1 MFISEGLRKKLSLYR
16 FEIRHIIV
24 LFAVLIAFQIILALF
39 QKSMLGNFLQGTQS
53 WFQKYYAERIAIVT
67 SSSLEML
74 FQNQQRQRGE
84 SGSLDNS
91 MVYSLNVFLK
101 QQLIQRSIEDISLI
115 LLRDQQVYV
124 INGGQAFYAYFNG
137 TLPPAG
143 ADTAGPGLR
152 YYRSAQNQ
160 LREHEKIISSLS
172 NEKTFEVLVPFV
184 PEGEYLGAM
193 YMRITPDF
201 AFLADEVL
209 ANFSEVSIIFSALI
223 VVGLIAIFI
232 VSSQAVS
239 ERNEMQARL
248 FAEHEE
254 YLRNQIRLE
263 KESLFTKRIYHT
275 HHKAEK
281 IMGFIKEDVRKMEPH
296 NLDDLKKR
304 VVTYSNFISRIIY
317 DMKWYDQDA
326 NTIVNPIFRT
336 NINAVIEFVVR
347 HLFLRISSK
356 NEMFDFQLSLDPA
369 LPLVH
374 VNEFIVW
381 EILEPLIQNSIDH
394 GGKNR
399 LTVTIR
405 TCCDRA
411 RAVSTVTIADNGNGI
426 KEELLQPGPK
436 GVQRIFLDQEST
448 KNEPGTHS
456 GYGCYIAYQMAVGK
470 CGWGLG
476 AQNLEGGGCMFTIT
490 INHPEV
496 SA

>member
-1 MFISEGLRKKLSLYR
+1 MRISEGFKKKLSLYR
-16 FEIRHIIV
+16 FEIKHIIV
-24 LFAVLIAFQIILALF
+24 LFAVLIAFQIILSLF
-39 QKSMLGNFLQGTQS
+39 QKTMLTSFLQGTQR

-74 FQNQQRQRGE
+74 FQNQQRLRTEG
-84 SGSLDNS
+84 GGLDNNV
-91 MVYSLNVFLK
+91 VYSLDVYLK
-101 QQLIQRSIEDISLI
+101 QQLIQRSIEDVSLI

-124 INGGQAFYAYFNG
+124 IRSGQALYAYFNG

-143 ADTAGPGLR
+143 SDTAAPGLR
-152 YYRSAQNQ
+152 YFRSAQNE

-172 NEKTFEVLVPFV
+172 NEKTFDVLVPFV

-201 AFLADEVL
+201 GFLASEVQS
-209 ANFSEVSIIFSALI
+209 NFGEVSIIFSALI

-232 VSSQAVS
+232 VSSQAVG

-281 IMGFIKEDVRKMEPH
+281 IMGFIKDDVRKMNPQ
-296 NLDDLKKR
+296 NLDELKHR

-336 NINAVIEFVVR
+336 NINAVIDFLIR

-356 NEMFDFQLSLDPA
+356 NEMFDFKLSCERVHCLGDP
-369 LPLVH
+369 
-374 VNEFIVW
+374 
-381 EILEPLIQNSIDH
+381 
-394 GGKNR
+394 
-399 LTVTIR
+399 
-405 TCCDRA
+405 
-411 RAVSTVTIADNGNGI
+411 
-426 KEELLQPGPK
+426 
-436 GVQRIFLDQEST
+436 
-448 KNEPGTHS
+448 
-456 GYGCYIAYQMAVGK
+456 
-470 CGWGLG
+470 G
-476 AQNLEGGGCMFTIT
+476 AT
-490 INHPEV
+490 HPEQHRPRRPEPV
-496 SA
+496 DGDHLHLL